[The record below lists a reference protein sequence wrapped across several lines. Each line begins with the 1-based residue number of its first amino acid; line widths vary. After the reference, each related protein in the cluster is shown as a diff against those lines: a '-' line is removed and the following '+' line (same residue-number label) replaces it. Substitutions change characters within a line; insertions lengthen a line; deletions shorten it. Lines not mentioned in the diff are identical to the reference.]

1 MDTGKWRRKM
11 ALLIAALALVLIG
24 ISAEAGNT
32 PCSCDE
38 LTVSGAG
45 SAAINATYTYAD
57 FISLETY
64 WAGMRM
70 WLGPV
75 WTGITM
81 PGYTLNWA
89 VLRLPG
95 SAWVS
100 GVVVAFDGTEHAIY
114 VVTDGY
120 YMNQSGSLCPPETGW
135 VDHGSPPAPTITSTC
150 CWYGGIGDV
159 NNDGNTDLLDVRL
172 IYSHVSGVSSLPA
185 NMLDRADLDKDGDV
199 DLDDAQILA
208 EELDG
213 ICR

>member
-57 FISLETY
+57 FISPKTY
-64 WAGMRM
+64 WAGTRM

-75 WTGITM
+75 HTGIAI

-95 SAWVS
+95 STWVS
-100 GVVVAFDGTEHAIY
+100 GVVVAFDGTEHLIF
-114 VVTDGY
+114 VVGSGY
-120 YMNQSGSLCPPETGW
+120 YMNQTDSLCPPEIGW
-135 VDHGSPPAPTITSTC
+135 VAYSNAPAPTITSTC

-159 NNDGNTDLLDVRL
+159 NNDGSTDLLDVRL
-172 IYSHVSGVSSLPA
+172 IYSHVSGVSSLSA
-185 NMLDRADLDKDGDV
+185 DMLDRADLDKDGDV
-199 DLDDAQILA
+199 DLEDAQILA